1 MLSKIVKH
9 KAFKRRSKRKGQDA
23 GVYNSTIREVDE
35 DNPRDLF
42 FECSFGVLMS
52 CMIGEMVSGWS
63 IGWQMLSYMI
73 GEVPLCSISWL
84 MLSCND

>member
-1 MLSKIVKH
+1 MLSKRVKH

-42 FECSFGVLMS
+42 FECSFGV
-52 CMIGEMVSGWS
+52 
-63 IGWQMLSYMI
+63 
-73 GEVPLCSISWL
+73 
-84 MLSCND
+84 